1 MEQDPSLAGGSL
13 RCLRMVYPFVALY
26 RAVVGE
32 GERDHKRRQETV
44 ANGHAECAIVE
55 EEATCVFGEPNR
67 PFSSLM
73 IVPFIELCTRTLAV
87 YCCLIGKVLS
97 SLSQAKLT
105 ARGTTS
111 G

>member
-1 MEQDPSLAGGSL
+1 
-13 RCLRMVYPFVALY
+13 MVLY

-44 ANGHAECAIVE
+44 ANGHAECATVE